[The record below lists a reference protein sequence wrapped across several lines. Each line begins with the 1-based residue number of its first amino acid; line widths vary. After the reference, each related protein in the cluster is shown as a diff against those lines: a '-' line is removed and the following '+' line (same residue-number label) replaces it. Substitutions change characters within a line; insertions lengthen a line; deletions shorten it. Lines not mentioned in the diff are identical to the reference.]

1 MGYFRML
8 DMEEKKTLTIDAVK
22 DADVLIEILE
32 SGAVFPITVTG
43 RSMTPYLKDGRDT
56 VWLRKTELLKRGQIV
71 FFRRRSGEF
80 ILHRI
85 RKIYTDGRMLING
98 DAQTWCET
106 VLPEMAAAVVCA
118 VTRDGITRD
127 AGCPAWKLR
136 DLLWYPTR
144 PVRPFIF
151 RAYACLR
158 RLFK

>member
-1 MGYFRML
+1 MMNETNTKIL
-8 DMEEKKTLTIDAVK
+8 DMH
-22 DADVLIEILE
+22 E
-32 SGAVFPITVTG
+32 SGDALLELLATGAKIPLVVTG
-43 RSMTPYLKDGRDT
+43 SSMMPFLRHERDT
-56 VWLRKTELLKRGQIV
+56 VWLIRTDRYRRGQIL
-71 FFRRRSGEF
+71 FFRRRDGSL

-85 RKIYTDGRMLING
+85 RKILPDGSMIVNG

-158 RLFK
+158 RLFR